1 MLNVRDTRGMTS
13 MDGDI
18 TPLRADAGVAGN
30 KKTRE
35 SDRKKFITLANK
47 RVSKALQ
54 TIQLIG
60 NLSNR
65 SNYDYTQ
72 DDVTKI
78 MKALTDEVSACRK
91 KFEMALTK
99 QSRPAFELQ

>member
-1 MLNVRDTRGMTS
+1 
-13 MDGDI
+13 MDGDV
-18 TPLRADAGVAGN
+18 TQLRADETAAGA
-30 KKTRE
+30 KRTRE
-35 SDRKKFITLANK
+35 QDRQKFITLANK

-65 SNYDYTQ
+65 SNYNYTP

-78 MKALTDEVSACRK
+78 LKALTDEVSACRK

>member
-1 MLNVRDTRGMTS
+1 MSD
-13 MDGDI
+13 MDGDV
-18 TPLRADAGVAGN
+18 TQLRADDAAAGN
-30 KKTRE
+30 KRTRE
-35 SDRKKFITLANK
+35 KDRQKFITLANK

-65 SNYDYTQ
+65 SNYDYTP

>member
-1 MLNVRDTRGMTS
+1 MMI
-13 MDGDI
+13 MDGEV
-18 TPLRADAGVAGN
+18 TPLRADSGVIRN

-35 SDRKKFITLANK
+35 SDRKKFISLANK

-72 DDVTKI
+72 DDVAKI
-78 MKALTDEVSACRK
+78 MKALTDEISACRK
-91 KFEMALTK
+91 KFEMAFKK
-99 QSRPAFELQ
+99 QSKPEFELE

>member
-1 MLNVRDTRGMTS
+1 
-13 MDGDI
+13 MDGDV
-18 TPLRADAGVAGN
+18 TSLRVDADAAGN
-30 KKTRE
+30 RKARE
-35 SDRKKFITLANK
+35 TDRKKFITLANK

-72 DDVTKI
+72 DDVMKI

-91 KFEMALTK
+91 KFEMALK
-99 QSRPAFELQ
+99 KVSKPEFELE